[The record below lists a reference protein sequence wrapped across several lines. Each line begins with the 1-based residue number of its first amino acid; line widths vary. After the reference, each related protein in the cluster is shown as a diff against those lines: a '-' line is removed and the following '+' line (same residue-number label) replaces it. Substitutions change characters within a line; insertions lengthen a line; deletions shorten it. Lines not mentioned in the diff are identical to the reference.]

1 MKVSLNWLKEW
12 VSIDCPHE
20 TIAETLTM
28 GGLEVDEVI
37 ALGDGLKGIVVA
49 EILSA
54 EPHPD
59 ADRLRICQVAGDS
72 AERTVVCGAPNA
84 KPGLK
89 APLATL
95 GTTMP
100 NGMKIKPAKLRGVA
114 SEGMLCSAVELGLGE
129 GADAAAGLMA
139 LPDDAPVGVSLV
151 DYLNLNDVVFDIDL
165 TPNRSDCLSMRG
177 IAREV
182 AALTGATFKA
192 PTIQSVD
199 PITQQCVDA
208 CVDAPNDCPAYLLRV
223 IEKVDTSVAT
233 PVWMQERLRR
243 AGIRPISP
251 VVDVTNYVLLELG
264 QPMHAF
270 DLSALSGPICVRRAN
285 QGETL
290 SLLDGQS
297 IDLDSECL
305 VIADQSQVL
314 ALAGVMGGLGS
325 GVTASTE
332 TIVLE
337 SAWFNPAT
345 IAGRARRF
353 GLSTESSH
361 RFERGVDPALQ
372 RLAIERAT
380 ALILEIAGG
389 NPGPISEYID
399 SSLPA
404 NKPVALE
411 VKQVNAMLGTDLS
424 ADDIAKAL
432 GALGM
437 EVDRP
442 AEGLITA
449 VAPSARRDINE
460 AVDLIEE
467 VARVIG
473 YDQLP
478 SHPPSGELTLS
489 APPEASF
496 GESEARQH
504 LIGRGFQEVM
514 GWSFIP
520 KDTLKPDGAR
530 LTGIELANPLSQ
542 EQALMRPSLMPGL
555 VSILARNMRYGHH
568 DQRLFEIGHCY
579 EPQSESHHLG
589 LVMMG
594 HRWQEHFDAPKDMID
609 FYDIKDEIERVATQF
624 QLGTLSY
631 QATPAHPWLHP
642 AQSAEIVLFGQ
653 NVGCIGQLH
662 PTIAEQFGLKRGVM
676 ICEMRLDLLSQRRL
690 PQYQP
695 ISRYQ
700 ASRRDFAVVLPEK
713 ISAGEL
719 VQVIEQAAGNLLEE
733 TVIFDLYRGDGIEK
747 GFKSLGI
754 GLIIRDNSR
763 TLVDQ
768 DVESVT
774 KQVLSQLES
783 AFGAKLR
790 G

>member
-12 VSIDCPHE
+12 VAIDCAPE
-20 TIAETLTM
+20 AIAETLTM
-28 GGLEVDEVI
+28 GGLEVDDVI
-37 ALGDGLKGIVVA
+37 ALGDDLKGIVVA

-59 ADRLRICQVAGDS
+59 ADRLRICEVAGDES
-72 AERTVVCGAPNA
+72 PRTIVCGAPNA
-84 KPGLK
+84 RAGLK

-95 GTTMP
+95 GATMP

-114 SEGMLCSAVELGLGE
+114 SEGMLCSAAELGLGE

-139 LPDDAPVGVSLV
+139 LPEEAPVGASLI
-151 DYLNLNDVVFDIDL
+151 DYLHLDDVVFDIDL
-165 TPNRSDCLSMRG
+165 TPNRSDCLSIRG

-182 AALTGATFKA
+182 AALTGVTFEA
-192 PTIQSVD
+192 PTIESVPPASD
-199 PITQQCVDA
+199 LCMDA
-208 CVDAPNDCPAYLLRV
+208 GVDAPTDCPAYLLRV
-223 IEKVDTSVAT
+223 IEDVNTSVPT

-251 VVDVTNYVLLELG
+251 IVDVTNYVLIELG

-270 DLSALSGPICVRRAN
+270 DKANLNGAICVRRATL
-285 QGETL
+285 GETL
-290 SLLDGQS
+290 VLLDGQS
-297 IDLDSECL
+297 IDLDGDCL

-325 GVTASTE
+325 GVTESSK

-380 ALILEIAGG
+380 SLILEIAGG
-389 NPGPISEYID
+389 KPGPISEHID
-399 SSLPA
+399 SSLPV
-404 NKPVALE
+404 NKPVALDINHA
-411 VKQVNAMLGTDLS
+411 NAMLGTELS
-424 ADDIAKAL
+424 ADDIATAL
-432 GALGM
+432 SALGM
-437 EVDRP
+437 EIQRP
-442 AEGLITA
+442 TDTSITA
-449 VAPSARRDINE
+449 LAPSARRDINE
-460 AVDLIEE
+460 PVDLIEE

-473 YDQLP
+473 YDKLP
-478 SHPPSGELTLS
+478 SHPPSGQLTLS
-489 APPEASF
+489 APPEATF
-496 GESEARQH
+496 GEHEARQH

-520 KDTLKPDGAR
+520 KDSFNPDGER
-530 LTGIELANPLSQ
+530 LAGLELANPLSQ

-555 VSILARNMRYGHH
+555 VSILARNTRYGHH

-579 EPQSESHHLG
+579 QAQSESQHLG
-589 LVMMG
+589 IVMMG
-594 HRWQEHFDAPKDMID
+594 HKWQEHFDAPKDMID
-609 FYDIKDEIERVATQF
+609 FYDLKGEIERITIQF
-624 QLGTLSY
+624 QLGELHFE
-631 QATPAHPWLHP
+631 AKPAHPWLHP
-642 AQSAEIVLFGQ
+642 AQSAEIFLSGRS
-653 NVGCIGQLH
+653 VGCIGQLH
-662 PTIAEQFGLKRGVM
+662 PTTSEKFGLRQGVM
-676 ICEMRLDLLSQRRL
+676 IAELSLDGLDQRAL
-690 PQYQP
+690 PNYQP

-700 ASRRDFAVVLPEK
+700 ASRRDFAVVIPET

-719 VQVIEQAAGNLLEE
+719 IKVIEQAAGNLLEE
-733 TVIFDLYRGDGIEK
+733 TVIFDLYRGEGIEK

-774 KQVLSQLES
+774 KQVLSQLE
-783 AFGAKLR
+783 ATFGAKLR